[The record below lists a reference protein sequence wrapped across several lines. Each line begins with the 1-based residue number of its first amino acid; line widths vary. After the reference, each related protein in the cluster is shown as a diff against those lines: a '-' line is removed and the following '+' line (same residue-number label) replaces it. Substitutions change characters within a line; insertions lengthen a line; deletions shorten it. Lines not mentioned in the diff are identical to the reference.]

1 MDDLV
6 AATGASKHAIYAEF
20 GGKRDLF
27 LAALDAYR
35 DEVVTPAFSIVEAD
49 GADLAQVAQY
59 FEFQISRAENAGLP
73 GPGCFLANCA
83 AEIAPH
89 DDGIGARVRA
99 HDDRLFEGFRRA
111 LLTTAGSRQ
120 ALPPY
125 EIAGL
130 ASAMVVFA
138 AGLWTASRS
147 VAEADALRR
156 SVRAF
161 LAATERA
168 LG

>member
-20 GGKRDLF
+20 GCKRDLF

-35 DEVVTPAFSIVEAD
+35 DEVVTPAFSCVEAD

-59 FEFQISRAENAGLP
+59 FEFQISRAEDAGLP
-73 GPGCFLANCA
+73 GPGCFFANCA

-89 DDGIGARVRA
+89 DDAIGARVRTHNA
-99 HDDRLFEGFRRA
+99 RLFEGFHRA
-111 LLTTAGSRQ
+111 LQ
-120 ALPPY
+120 ATVRDRLSVPPD

-147 VAEADALRR
+147 IRDADALRR
-156 SVRAF
+156 SVEAF
-161 LAATERA
+161 LAAIKRA